1 MIDRRI
7 SAVWPHADDM
17 DVLGLG
23 QSEIYLQRLTP
34 HARRVVS
41 AAPAAQG
48 SDSVITCPLQLYIR
62 DKAVPFHV
70 LLVGQRGSL
79 W

>member
-34 HARRVVS
+34 HAGD
-41 AAPAAQG
+41 PKTYQNG
-48 SDSVITCPLQLYIR
+48 YE
-62 DKAVPFHV
+62 
-70 LLVGQRGSL
+70 
-79 W
+79 